1 MTVSDKT
8 HIRQSEIMNRLG
20 TIAECS
26 VPELVRLTGAS
37 EATVRR
43 DLLEMEKQGMLLRT
57 FGGARRVEKQSL
69 VLRTFDQR
77 SSHCREAKE
86 WIAEAAV
93 KLVSPGMTLVIDSGT
108 TCWNFAACLRSF
120 APLRIVTSALAV
132 VEALGGT
139 PGIELNLVGGC
150 FRIDNLDF
158 IGPLALENLRSFHA
172 DIAFMGCDSLIPGR
186 GAFAEDVN
194 TAAVSREMA
203 RCAERTVILCDRSK
217 FRNCGCHRLFAPD
230 EIDTVVTDGPA
241 AEFSNEP
248 FRVIFPQSGSRGT
261 KKNSASKE

>member
-1 MTVSDKT
+1 MSDKT
-8 HIRQSEIMNRLG
+8 NIRQNKIMDRLG
-20 TIAECS
+20 TVAECS
-26 VPELVRLTGAS
+26 VLELVRLTGAS

-57 FGGARRVEKQSL
+57 FGGARRVEKQSM

-77 SSHCREAKE
+77 SSRCREAKE
-86 WIAEAAV
+86 RIAEVAV
-93 KLVSPGMTLVIDSGT
+93 KLVSPGMTLIIDSGT
-108 TCWNFAACLRSF
+108 TCWNFAARLKSI

-132 VEALGGT
+132 VDALGGT
-139 PGIELNLVGGC
+139 PKIELNLVGGC

-172 DIAFMGCDSLIPGR
+172 DIAFLGCDSLTPGR

-194 TAAVSREMA
+194 SAAVSREMA

-241 AEFSNEP
+241 TEFSNEP
-248 FRVIFPQSGSRGT
+248 FRMIFPQSGSR
-261 KKNSASKE
+261 ASRRNA

>member
-8 HIRQSEIMNRLG
+8 RIRQDEIMNRLG
-20 TIAECS
+20 TVAECS

-43 DLLEMEKQGMLLRT
+43 DLLEMEKRGMLLRT

-69 VLRTFDQR
+69 VLRTFEQR
-77 SSHCREAKE
+77 SRHCREAKE
-86 WIAEAAV
+86 RIADAAV
-93 KLVSPGMTLVIDSGT
+93 KLVSPGMTLLIDSGT
-108 TCWNFAACLRSF
+108 TCWHFAARLKSI
-120 APLRIVTSALAV
+120 APLRVVTSALAA
-132 VEALGGT
+132 VETLGGT

-150 FRIDNLDF
+150 FRIENLDF
-158 IGPLALENLRSFHA
+158 IGPLALDNLRAFHA
-172 DIAFMGCDSLIPGR
+172 DIAFLGCDSLIPGR

-194 TAAVSREMA
+194 SAAVGREMA

-217 FRNCGCHRLFAPD
+217 FRRGGCHRLFAPE

-241 AEFSNEP
+241 AELSGEP
-248 FRVIFPQSGSRGT
+248 FKVIFPRAGSRAM
-261 KKNSASKE
+261 KKNSGSKE